1 MAMYQVKLGK
11 NNIGKPV
18 TIHNV
23 THEHSETVSASS
35 EIEAINIVLSRNPGF
50 SVLSVKK
57 V

>member
-35 EIEAINIVLSRNPGF
+35 EI
-50 SVLSVKK
+50 
-57 V
+57 